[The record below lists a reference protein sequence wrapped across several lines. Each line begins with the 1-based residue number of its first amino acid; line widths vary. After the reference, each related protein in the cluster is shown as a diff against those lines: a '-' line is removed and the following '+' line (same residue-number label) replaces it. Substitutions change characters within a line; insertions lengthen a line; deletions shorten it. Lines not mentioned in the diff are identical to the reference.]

1 MSPESVVGLDVGG
14 AHLKAVLATGVGR
27 VSRVAQVPCPLWK
40 GLEQLHAAI
49 DRIREQ
55 FDCPPC
61 MLAVTMTGELV
72 DHFGDRKEGIDRIA
86 ETLRDRF
93 GENEIVYFA
102 GSEGWVLRS
111 GLDGLYARVA
121 SANWLASGS
130 FIATRLKDALVI
142 DIGSTTTDIISIREH
157 RVVNEGHT
165 DPERLHAREL
175 VYSGVA
181 RTPVFALCSAA
192 PVEERLIPL
201 MNEHFANA
209 ADVYRLTGELPSHA
223 DTGPTPDG
231 RGRDKISS
239 AIRLARMFGYDAA
252 AKPQDT
258 WKAVAVYVRERQL
271 QAILDACRKQML
283 RTAPG
288 LDAPVAGAGTG
299 RFLVREIARRL
310 NRPYVDCAGLFEHE
324 GVKDGPDAG
333 DCLPAAS
340 LASLAYR
347 RYCL

>member
-1 MSPESVVGLDVGG
+1 MSPESVMGLDVGG
-14 AHLKAVLATGVGR
+14 AHLKAVSATGAGR
-27 VSRVAQVPCPLWK
+27 VSQVVQAPCPLWK

-49 DRIREQ
+49 DRVHEQ
-55 FDCPPC
+55 FNCSHC

-72 DHFGDRKEGIDRIA
+72 DHFGDRKEGIVRIA
-86 ETLRDRF
+86 EALLHRF
-93 GENEIVYFA
+93 EDNEIVYFA
-102 GSEGWVLRS
+102 GSKGWVHRS
-111 GLDGLYARVA
+111 ELGELYAQVA

-130 FIATRLKDALVI
+130 FIATQLKDALLI
-142 DIGSTTTDIISIREH
+142 DIGSTTTDVIGIREH
-157 RVVNEGHT
+157 RVVNEGYS

-175 VYSGVA
+175 VYCGVA

-192 PVEERLIPL
+192 PVEGRLIPL
-201 MNEHFANA
+201 MNEYFANA

-223 DTGPTPDG
+223 DTSPTLDG
-231 RGRDKISS
+231 RGRGQDSS

-252 AKPQDT
+252 TKPQDT
-258 WKAVAVYVRERQL
+258 WRAVAVYVREQ
-271 QAILDACRKQML
+271 QVQTILDACRKQML
-283 RTAPG
+283 RTGLG

-310 NRPYVDCAGLFEHE
+310 NRPYVDCAGLFEQE
-324 GVKDGPDAG
+324 GIKDGPDTG

-340 LASLAYR
+340 LACLAYQ

>member
-1 MSPESVVGLDVGG
+1 MSPESVMGLDVGG
-14 AHLKAVLATGVGR
+14 AHLKAVLATRTGQ
-27 VSRVAQVPCPLWK
+27 VSRVAQVQCPLWK

-49 DRIREQ
+49 DRVREQ
-55 FDCPPC
+55 FDCSHC

-86 ETLRDRF
+86 ETFRHRF

-102 GSEGWVLRS
+102 GPKGWAHEDEL
-111 GLDGLYARVA
+111 GGLYAQVA
-121 SANWLASGS
+121 SANWRASGC
-130 FIATRLKDALVI
+130 FIAMRLKDALVV
-142 DIGSTTTDIISIREH
+142 DIGSTTTDVISIREH
-157 RVVNEGHT
+157 RVVNEGYT
-165 DPERLHAREL
+165 DPDRLHAREL

-192 PVEERLIPL
+192 PVEERVIPL
-201 MNEHFANA
+201 MNEYFANA

-223 DTGPTPDG
+223 DIGPTPDG
-231 RGRDKISS
+231 RGRDKTSS

-252 AKPQDT
+252 TKPQDT
-258 WKAVAVYVRERQL
+258 WRAVAVYVREQQV

-283 RTAPG
+283 RTGLG

-299 RFLVREIARRL
+299 RFLVHEITRRL
-310 NRPYVDCAGLFEHE
+310 NRPYVDCADLFEHE
-324 GVKDGPDAG
+324 DVKDGLDAG

-340 LASLAYR
+340 LACLAYQ
-347 RYCL
+347 RYCS